1 MDRLVLKN
9 TGTEYAYVNDM
20 GVGVAPGEDLDL
32 IPNYRDEDVLES
44 VDLQS
49 AMQGDLEV
57 WLNDVTPMTYNDVI
71 NYLTKLT
78 RYDVIDF
85 NYISSEDSTTDVTGS
100 EIEELTD
107 GSDTSLH
114 NHDNRYYTQTQ
125 LQTPGQSTV
134 DWGNIANAPT
144 GNNIIEQNG
153 QLYVFDPTRNK
164 TLSVYEQDYLFSSK
178 AANGRFLNVG
188 DNFGF
193 DVGYASPYNGTIV
206 RFGISSS
213 NTISKTV
220 EVRKNN
226 TTILYSHTMV
236 SNIEI
241 VNSLNIDV
249 VQGDLIQIFVN
260 GGGPALRRV
269 VVNVYLRERI

>member
-1 MDRLVLKN
+1 MDRLILKN
-9 TGTEYAYVNDM
+9 IGTEYAYVNDM

-44 VDLQS
+44 TDLQS

-57 WLNDVTPMTYNDVI
+57 WLNDITQMTYSDVI

-78 RYDVIDF
+78 KYDVIDF
-85 NYISSEDSTTDVTGS
+85 NYVSSEDSTTDVTGS
-100 EIEELTD
+100 EIEELTN

-114 NHDNRYYTQTQ
+114 NHNNLYYTQVQ
-125 LQTPGQSTV
+125 LQTPGQSTI
-134 DWGNIANAPT
+134 DWQNIINTPS
-144 GNNIIEQNG
+144 GNNIVEQNG
-153 QLYVFDPTRNK
+153 QLYVVDPTRNK
-164 TLSVYEQDYLFSSK
+164 TLSVHEQDYLFSSK

-206 RFGISSS
+206 RFSISTA
-213 NTISKTV
+213 NNPSKTI
-220 EVRKNN
+220 EIRKNN
-226 TTILYSHTMV
+226 TNILYTHNLV
-236 SNIEI
+236 SNIET
-241 VNSLNIDV
+241 VNNLDIDIN
-249 VQGDLIQIFVN
+249 QNDLIQVFVS
-260 GGGPALRRV
+260 GGGPALKRV